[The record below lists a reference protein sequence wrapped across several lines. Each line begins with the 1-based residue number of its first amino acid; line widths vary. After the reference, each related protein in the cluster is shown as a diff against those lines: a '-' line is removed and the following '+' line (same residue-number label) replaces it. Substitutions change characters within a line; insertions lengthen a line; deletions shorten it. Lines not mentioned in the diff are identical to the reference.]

1 MTSNEVKFSLKIE
14 DNATGTLKDVSA
26 STKDLGRVVRDVT
39 QEVHKAQ
46 KTIVDWAQA
55 AQAADML
62 GESIRQTEGVC
73 RDLTAAYQVQLVA
86 ETQLQTVMR
95 QRMKATDEEI
105 QSIKELCSAQQEL
118 GVIGDEVQ
126 LSGAQQM
133 ATFLS
138 EKTSLDS
145 LVPAMN
151 NLLAQQK
158 GLNATNQDAVQIGNL
173 MGKAMQGQVDV
184 LQRVGITFTEAQ
196 KQVLKYGN
204 ESQRA
209 AMLADVIRDNVGEM
223 NAELAKTDAGKQKQL
238 ENTMGDLK
246 EQLGSMVQPMM
257 QNIIYLSQFTTALLN
272 LSKATSTVR
281 SLNIALGL
289 THKVTTTVRLSIP
302 SLNAMLTVL
311 RARLTGAAVGA
322 TTLKVALRGLMVSTG
337 VGAALAALAFVMERL
352 MADSSGAAGTMQQ
365 LTLAQQQAQRAQ
377 EAYTQAASQARSDID
392 MEAAALQTLIKSK
405 ADQSA
410 KVTELNRKYGDTF
423 GRYKTAAEWYDVLT
437 QKSAAYC
444 QAIGYEAQ
452 ARSIAAQ
459 VAENELKL
467 ATLRDRRK
475 QMEASGTHMTNVM
488 PTAAMNA
495 SSGAFSQAGKVQ
507 QVETKAYHTLR
518 LEEAR
523 LVLANSELKKSFD
536 RCTESM
542 RQSATAVAEGD
553 GPIEAASKEAEAA
566 AGSIAQL
573 EARLRTLTE
582 QQRNAP
588 VEQQLQLTAD
598 IVQIEDT
605 IHALRSRLERSK
617 FTVRFQAKADMLDAS
632 ADGPARSPISDAMQA
647 YVPPTEPL
655 QAMTS
660 GLDSASGAMDRWD
673 EAMRRARESGRQT
686 METVGAMG
694 STLSSIGQAV
704 DGQTGQWLQ
713 WGAGVLNAVATA
725 LPQITALT
733 MANEAEA
740 QSAGKAAAAEAAK
753 SVAGIP
759 FLGPAMAVAAVAS
772 IVAALAS
779 IPKFAQGAIAYGPTL
794 GLFGEYAGAA
804 NNPEVVAPLD
814 RLRSLIRPA
823 AYSGM
828 EGDVRFR
835 IEGDV
840 LEGLLERRNR
850 RRSRT

>member
-1 MTSNEVKFSLKIE
+1 MANNEVKFSLKIE
-14 DNATGTLKDVSA
+14 DNATGTIKDVSA
-26 STKDLGRVVRDVT
+26 STKDLSRVVKNVT
-39 QEVHKAQ
+39 QEVNKAQ
-46 KTIVDWAQA
+46 REVVNWAQA

-62 GESIRQTEGVC
+62 GDSIRQIEVVC

-105 QSIKELCSAQQEL
+105 RSIKELCSAQQEL

-138 EKTSLDS
+138 EKTSLDA
-145 LVPAMN
+145 LIPAMN

-184 LQRVGITFTEAQ
+184 LQRVGVTFTEAQ
-196 KQVLKYGN
+196 KQILKYGT

-209 AMLADVIRDNVGEM
+209 ATLAEVICDNVGEM
-223 NAELAKTDAGKQKQL
+223 NAELARTDAGKQKQL
-238 ENTMGDLK
+238 ENVLGDIK
-246 EQLGSMVQPMM
+246 EQMGAIVQPAM
-257 QNIIYLSQFTTALLN
+257 QTITVMSQLTVVATGAM
-272 LSKATSTVR
+272 KARASIR
-281 SLNIALGL
+281 SLTASMNMASSTSRIFR
-289 THKVTTTVRLSIP
+289 VSSDSV
-302 SLNAMLTVL
+302 NAVLTVL

-322 TTLKVALRGLMVSTG
+322 TTLKVALRGLLVSTG
-337 VGAALAALAFVMERL
+337 VGAALAALAFIMERL
-352 MADSSGAAGTMQQ
+352 MADSGGAAGAMQQ

-377 EAYTQAASQARSDID
+377 EAYTQAASQAKADID

-437 QKSAAYC
+437 QKSTAYC

-467 ATLRDRRK
+467 AALRDRRK
-475 QMEASGTHMTNVM
+475 QMEATGTHMVNVM

-495 SSGAFSQAGKVQ
+495 SSGAFAQAGKVQ
-507 QVETKAYHTLR
+507 QVETDAYHTLR

-523 LVLANSELKKSFD
+523 LVLTNSELKKSFD

-542 RQSATAVAEGD
+542 RQSASAATEGGGTVEAV
-553 GPIEAASKEAEAA
+553 SKEAEAA

-573 EARLRTLTE
+573 EARLRTLTDR
-582 QQRNAP
+582 QRNAP

-605 IHALRSRLERSK
+605 IQTLRSRLERAK
-617 FTVRFQAKADMLDAS
+617 FTVRFRARADVMDAS

-647 YVPPTEPL
+647 YVPPAEPL

-660 GLDSASGAMDRWD
+660 GLDGAAGAMERWD

-704 DGQTGQWLQ
+704 GGQTGQWLQ

-725 LPQITALT
+725 LPQIAALT

-759 FLGPAMAVAAVAS
+759 FLGPAMAVAAVAG

-794 GLFGEYAGAA
+794 GVFGEYAGAA

-814 RLRSLIRPA
+814 RLRSLIQPA
-823 AYSGM
+823 EEGGLS
-828 EGDVRFR
+828 GDVRFR

-840 LEGLLERRNR
+840 LVGLLERLNR

>member
-1 MTSNEVKFSLKIE
+1 MANNEVKFSLKIE
-14 DNATGTLKDVSA
+14 DNATGTIKDVSA
-26 STKDLGRVVRDVT
+26 STKDLSRVVKTVT
-39 QEVHKAQ
+39 KEVNKAQ
-46 KTIVDWAQA
+46 REVVNWAQA
-55 AQAADML
+55 AQAADIL
-62 GESIRQTEGVC
+62 GEVIRQAESAC
-73 RDLTAAYQVQLVA
+73 RDLTDAYQVQLVA

-95 QRMKATDEEI
+95 QRMNATDQEI
-105 QSIKELCSAQQEL
+105 QAVKDLCGAQQQL

-133 ATFLS
+133 ATFIS
-138 EKTSLDS
+138 EKASLDA
-145 LVPAMN
+145 LIPAMN

-184 LQRVGITFTEAQ
+184 LQRVGITFTDTQ
-196 KQVLKYGN
+196 KQVLKYGT

-209 AMLADVIRDNVGEM
+209 ATLAEVIRDNVGEM
-223 NAELAKTDAGKQKQL
+223 NAELARTDAGKQKQL
-238 ENTMGDLK
+238 ENTLGDIK
-246 EQLGSMVQPMM
+246 EQLGAMVQPAM
-257 QNIIYLSQFTTALLN
+257 QAITALSQATVAATGIAKLYATA
-272 LSKATSTVR
+272 R
-281 SLNIALGL
+281 SLRSAWDNMARSSVAYRTSVTL
-289 THKVTTTVRLSIP
+289 T
-302 SLNAMLTVL
+302 NAVLTVL

-377 EAYTQAASQARSDID
+377 ESYTQAASQAKADID
-392 MEAAALQTLIKSK
+392 MEAASLQTLIKSK

-467 ATLRDRRK
+467 AALRDRRK
-475 QMEASGTHMTNVM
+475 QMEASGTHMTNVI
-488 PTAAMNA
+488 PTVAMNA
-495 SSGAFSQAGKVQ
+495 SSGAFLQAGRVQ

-523 LVLANSELKKSFD
+523 LVLTNSELKKSFD

-542 RQSATAVAEGD
+542 RQSASAVTDEG
-553 GPIEAASKEAEAA
+553 GAVEAVSKESEAA

-605 IHALRSRLERSK
+605 IQALRSRLERAK
-617 FTVRFQAKADMLDAS
+617 FTVRFHVKADMLDAS

-686 METVGAMG
+686 METVGAMS

-814 RLRSLIRPA
+814 RLRSLIQPA
-823 AYSGM
+823 EEAGLS
-828 EGDVRFR
+828 GDVRFR
-835 IEGDV
+835 IEGDA

>member
-1 MTSNEVKFSLKIE
+1 MANNEVKFSLKIE

-26 STKDLGRVVRDVT
+26 STKDLGRVVKSVT
-39 QEVHKAQ
+39 EEVRRTQ
-46 KTIVDWAQA
+46 RTIVDWTQS

-62 GESIRQTEGVC
+62 GQTIRQIEGAC
-73 RDLTAAYQVQLVA
+73 RDLVDSYQIQLVA

-95 QRMKATDEEI
+95 QRMRATEADI
-105 QSIKELCSAQQEL
+105 QSVKDLCGAQQQL

-133 ATFLS
+133 ATFLG
-138 EKTSLDS
+138 EKESLDA
-145 LVPAMN
+145 LIPAMN

-158 GLNATNQDAVQIGNL
+158 GLNATNQDAVSIGNM
-173 MGKAMQGQVDV
+173 MGKALQGQVDV

-196 KQVLKYGN
+196 KQVLKYGS
-204 ESQRA
+204 EAQRA
-209 AMLADVIRDNVGEM
+209 ATLADVIRDNVGEM
-223 NAELAKTDAGKQKQL
+223 NAELARTDAGKQKQL
-238 ENTMGDLK
+238 ENTLGDIK
-246 EQLGSMVQPMM
+246 EQLGAIVQPMM
-257 QNIIYLSQFTTALLN
+257 QNIIYASKLSIAFSSLV
-272 LSKATSTVR
+272 KAGATVR
-281 SLNIALGL
+281 SLNETLGVTRIA
-289 THKVTTTVRLSIP
+289 TYAYRTSVT
-302 SLNAMLTVL
+302 SLNAMITVL

-322 TTLKVALRGLMVSTG
+322 TTLKVALRGLLVSTG
-337 VGAALAALAFVMERL
+337 VGAALAALAFIMERL
-352 MADSSGAAGTMQQ
+352 MADSSGAAGAMRQ

-377 EAYTQAASQARSDID
+377 EAYTQAASQARADID
-392 MEAAALQTLIKSK
+392 MEAASLQTLIKSK

-467 ATLRDRRK
+467 AALRDRRK
-475 QMEASGTHMTNVM
+475 QMEASGAHMTNVM

-495 SSGAFSQAGKVQ
+495 SSGAFAQAGRVQ
-507 QVETKAYHTLR
+507 QVKTEAYHALR

-523 LVLANSELKKSFD
+523 LVLTNSELKKSFD

-605 IHALRSRLERSK
+605 IQALRSRLERAK
-617 FTVRFQAKADMLDAS
+617 FTVRFHVKADMLDAS

-686 METVGAMG
+686 METVGAMS

-823 AYSGM
+823 EEAGLS
-828 EGDVRFR
+828 GDVRFR
-835 IEGDV
+835 IDGDV